1 MRIEAR
7 PWYRIGAVVV
17 LALAATGCAPG
28 TGAPRGWLPEAEQS
42 LHDTYGG
49 WLRLRSSGD
58 PEQTLQG
65 EFLAVD
71 ADSVYVLTAEGF
83 AAVPVKA
90 VESATVSGYDPQVG
104 SVRGWVAGG
113 SLAALSHGF
122 AAIFSV
128 PLWLGVG
135 SAAAHAQARVA
146 IVPLRDHDWGHL
158 CKYARFPQGPPPA
171 IRSLRL
177 RLRPYYGIL
186 PVRTAPPPQPDPW

>member
-1 MRIEAR
+1 MRVDAWPTR
-7 PWYRIGAVVV
+7 GIGAVVM

-49 WLRLRSSGD
+49 WLRLKSDGD
-58 PEQTLQG
+58 PQQTLQG

-71 ADSVYVLTAEGF
+71 ADSVYLLTAAGF

-90 VESATVSGYDPQVG
+90 VESATVAGYDPQVG
-104 SVRGWVAGG
+104 SVRSWVAGG
-113 SLAALSHGF
+113 SLAALSHGI

-135 SAAAHAQARVA
+135 TAAAHAQARVA
-146 IVPLRDHDWGHL
+146 IVPLRHHDWDGL
-158 CKYARFPQGPPPA
+158 RRYARFPQGPPPA

-177 RLRPYYGIL
+177 RLRPYAGTL
-186 PVRTAPPPQPDPW
+186 PVTTAPPQPDPR